1 MAQIIRKIESIPH
14 MGSKGY
20 HCSPESSSCLDPPP
34 AATVCTWS
42 HLVLLELKM
51 VLGGGFVGNLEP

>member
-20 HCSPESSSCLDPPP
+20 HCSPESSSCFNPPP
-34 AATVCTWS
+34 AATVCAWS

-51 VLGGGFVGNLEP
+51 VLGGDL

>member
-1 MAQIIRKIESIPH
+1 MAQIIHKIESIPY

-20 HCSPESSSCLDPPP
+20 HCSPESSSCFKPPP
-34 AATVCTWS
+34 AATVCAWS

-51 VLGGGFVGNLEP
+51 VLGGDL